1 MKLLKKLKDRFTRD
15 NTTSDLT
22 SFKRTNGFTWPP
34 DKAQIFTWI
43 VLLYFGLAIFGS
55 LCVSLAQPY
64 SYTFGVLAAIFY
76 IVHIVL
82 NITTMAVNPGEEAM
96 LKKKI
101 TPKNQFDRSKH
112 RHVIENQFCNICQI
126 VV

>member
-1 MKLLKKLKDRFTRD
+1 MKLLKKLRDRFRRD
-15 NTTSDLT
+15 KTGDMT

-34 DKAQIFTWI
+34 DKAQVLTWI
-43 VLLYFGLAIFGS
+43 VLLYFGLAIFGC

-64 SYTFGVLAAIFY
+64 SYTFGVIAAICY
-76 IVHIVL
+76 IVHMVL
-82 NITTMAVNPGEEAM
+82 NVITMAVNPGEEAM

-101 TPKNQFDRSKH
+101 TPKNQFDRDKH
-112 RHVIENQFCNICQI
+112 KHVIENQFCNICQI